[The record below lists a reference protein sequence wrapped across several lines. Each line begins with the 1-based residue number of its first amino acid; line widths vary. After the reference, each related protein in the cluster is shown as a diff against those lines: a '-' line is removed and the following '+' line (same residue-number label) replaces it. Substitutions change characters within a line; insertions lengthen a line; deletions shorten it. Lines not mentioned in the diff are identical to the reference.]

1 MAAVAVM
8 VAAARAKAAEESTRI
23 RSFTE
28 RIIAWTLMFSVFSAA
43 VIMRFG
49 RQLGELLGGGE
60 LAGSMITLI
69 APVIPFI
76 YMEIVL
82 EAIIKGMG
90 LQSFS
95 SANYLAEYVIR
106 IAAVLILVPKIG
118 FYGIVISYY
127 ASNIFGN
134 SMRFVKV
141 TKASGARRA
150 LCGTLILPVILAF
163 ASMSS
168 AELLTRLTGL
178 ENGSLHGMLFFGLIW
193 GTAYFGIF
201 CALGKVK
208 LFSKCGEDLFVKN
221 TQQTIERIL

>member
-1 MAAVAVM
+1 
-8 VAAARAKAAEESTRI
+8 
-23 RSFTE
+23 
-28 RIIAWTLMFSVFSAA
+28 MFSVFAAA
-43 VIMRFG
+43 VLMRFG
-49 RQLGELLGGGE
+49 SEIGELLGGGE
-60 LAGSMITLI
+60 LAGTMITII
-69 APVIPFI
+69 APVVPFI

-82 EAIIKGMG
+82 EAIIKGLG

-95 SANYLAEYVIR
+95 SMNYLAEYVIR

-208 LFSKCGEDLFVKN
+208 LISKSGEDFLAKMHNKQVNVYYKM
-221 TQQTIERIL
+221 